1 MHTHVHITH
10 TEKKKR
16 KRRRMKNRRKR
27 TKEKVK
33 SPTCLSSE
41 LCITVQQMIQK
52 SVALKD
58 NMLIIIA
65 LSPEFRGHLAG
76 DPVFLQ
82 RL

>member
-1 MHTHVHITH
+1 
-10 TEKKKR
+10 
-16 KRRRMKNRRKR
+16 MKNRRKR

-33 SPTCLSSE
+33 LPTCLASE

-52 SVALKD
+52 SVVLKD

-65 LSPEFRGHLAG
+65 LGPEFRGHSAG

-82 RL
+82 SL